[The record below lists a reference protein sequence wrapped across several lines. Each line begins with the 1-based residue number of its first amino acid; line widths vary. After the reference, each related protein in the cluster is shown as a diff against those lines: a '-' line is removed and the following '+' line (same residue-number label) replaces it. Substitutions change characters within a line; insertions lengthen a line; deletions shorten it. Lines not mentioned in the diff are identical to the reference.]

1 MSKIRILKKIKK
13 YCRYFTIKDIVRF
26 IFNGI
31 YVGLILV
38 LSMIGM
44 AFLCINMEWLSII
57 FITLVYCL
65 IEFYGRHFFKFN
77 KYIYKNETKLKIHHD
92 VENNDVWIESNDTI
106 DSIIDID
113 IVKHVK
119 LDKNV

>member
-1 MSKIRILKKIKK
+1 MDTL
-13 YCRYFTIKDIVRF
+13 KDIVRF

-31 YVGLILV
+31 YMGLILV
-38 LSMIGM
+38 MPIVGF
-44 AFLCINMEWLSII
+44 AFY
-57 FITLVYCL
+57 ITLELFWIKILFFIIGSIL
-65 IEFYGRHFFKFN
+65 IELYGRYYFKFN
-77 KYIYKNETKLKIHHD
+77 KPFYKNETKLKIHHD